1 MIIDRIQSSDNYASC
16 HPLFDKAFDFL
27 KEAVIN
33 GLNLDRYDLEGD
45 RLFALIQKYETREA
59 SECLPEAH
67 KEYID
72 IQYILKGE
80 EIIGVSH
87 RQDLPV
93 EVPYNPDSDILF
105 YKNIPDSPILLKEGD
120 FTVFF
125 PGESHKPGC
134 HPSGVP
140 EEVTKIVLKIKA

>member
-1 MIIDRIQSSDNYASC
+1 MIIDRIQNSDNYASC
-16 HPLFDKAFDFL
+16 HPLFGKAFDFL

-33 GLNLDRYDLEGD
+33 SLNLDRYDLEGD

-80 EIIGVSH
+80 EVIYVSH

-93 EVPYNPDSDILF
+93 EIPYNADSDILF
-105 YKNIPDSPILLKEGD
+105 YKNIPDTPIRLKEGD
-120 FTVFF
+120 FAVFY

-140 EEVTKIVLKIKA
+140 AEVCKIVLKIKA